1 MAVQCRTS
9 DIVLTMTRTE
19 RAQTAVTRA
28 SCFVDGPSDDG
39 RPRRAGKQTP
49 RRTHRRRT
57 GQNFRVSDSGR
68 HTQHP
73 KANVADS
80 DTNTEVPR
88 RRPDGPTLSPTSA
101 IMSGHHHGSKAKTQ
115 GGWSRCSVVTS
126 NSTYAG
132 ARFTGRAPSASLLP
146 LPPTRWLNDACNA

>member
-1 MAVQCRTS
+1 M
-9 DIVLTMTRTE
+9 MTRTE
-19 RAQTAVTRA
+19 RAQTAVTRV
-28 SCFVDGPSDDG
+28 SCCVDGPSDDV

-57 GQNFRVSDSGR
+57 GQNFRLGDTGR
-68 HTQHP
+68 HTQHS

-80 DTNTEVPR
+80 DTNTVVPQ
-88 RRPDGPTLSPTSA
+88 RRPEGPTLSPTAA
-101 IMSGHHHGSKAKTQ
+101 ISSGDETKTKQRHHIQPSQ
-115 GGWSRCSVVTS
+115 RGWSRCSVLS

-146 LPPTRWLNDACNA
+146 LPPTRWLTDACNS